1 MTHDVKDIDPSNP
14 FMTKSNNMQ
23 NSSNGDNGQSSTVPI
38 PISSS
43 SPDSNSQYQRQQAYN
58 NSVRYDG
65 SQNQNFLIQHNE
77 SPNQGK
83 GGMDSSDANEEN
95 NYDDD

>member
-1 MTHDVKDIDPSNP
+1 MDELLSKPTDQNAGINKLHNMTHDVKDIDPSNP

-43 SPDSNSQYQRQQAYN
+43 SPDSNSQYQR
-58 NSVRYDG
+58 
-65 SQNQNFLIQHNE
+65 
-77 SPNQGK
+77 
-83 GGMDSSDANEEN
+83 
-95 NYDDD
+95 